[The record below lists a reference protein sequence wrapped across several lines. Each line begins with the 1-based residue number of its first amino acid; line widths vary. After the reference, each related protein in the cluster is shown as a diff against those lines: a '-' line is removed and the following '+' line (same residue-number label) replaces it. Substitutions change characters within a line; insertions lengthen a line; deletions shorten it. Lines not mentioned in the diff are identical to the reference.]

1 VAGFFLTKS
10 ASIFGTMKRLGA
22 LLATAT
28 LLVTLLPL
36 QQASATEW
44 SMTEDPGLQMKMGM
58 SGVSPHVER
67 FNGLDRVW
75 RSDGPTGTVAS
86 DCNDEGVCTN
96 VSVTGRLGN
105 DFTVVTFPN
114 GTKRAY
120 FKEVEGANQQVYSA
134 PCNDAGCTSIGVKT
148 ATTTDMRVPSTTK
161 AWGVP
166 DAVLLPDGRVR
177 IYIVESPVLGKCTE
191 KIASY
196 ISTDGIS
203 FTKEPGWRFEN
214 GYVDTEILRAKAND
228 YVMIM
233 ADIACTPSNR
243 QMLFVS
249 TSKDGLTWT
258 TPLMLTG
265 PGVEGLD
272 PTGYEV
278 SPNVWRIYYSQGR
291 PGNTFV
297 VTRGVLRFTPAP
309 VVVATPT
316 PSPTPTPTPT
326 PTPVVTPTPSATA
339 TATSSATPT
348 VIAISPAKKTTIT
361 CVKGKTTKKVTAVNP
376 KCPKGYKKK

>member
-1 VAGFFLTKS
+1 
-10 ASIFGTMKRLGA
+10 MKRLVS

-44 SMTEDPGLQMKMGM
+44 SMTEDRGLQMKMGM
-58 SGVSPHVER
+58 NGVSPHVER
-67 FNGLDRVW
+67 FNGVDRVW

-96 VSVTGRLGN
+96 VPLTGRLGN

-148 ATTTDMRVPSTTK
+148 VTTTDMRVPSTTK

-177 IYIVESPVLGKCTE
+177 IYIVESPVEGKCTE

-214 GYVDTEILRAKAND
+214 GYVDTEILRAKPND

-233 ADIACTPSNR
+233 ADIACTASNR

-249 TSKDGLTWT
+249 TSKDGLSWT

-272 PTGYEV
+272 PTGYEI

-297 VTRGVLRFTPAP
+297 VSRGVVRFTPAP
-309 VVVATPT
+309 VVVST
-316 PSPTPTPTPT
+316 PTPTPTPS
-326 PTPVVTPTPSATA
+326 PTPVVTPTPTPTPIATQSVA
-339 TATSSATPT
+339 PTPTPT
-348 VIAISPAKKTTIT
+348 VIAPAPVAKKITIT
-361 CVKGKTTKKVTAVNP
+361 CVKGKATKKIKGVKP

>member
-1 VAGFFLTKS
+1 MKRIS
-10 ASIFGTMKRLGA
+10 SIFAMAA
-22 LLATAT
+22 LI
-28 LLVTLLPL
+28 VGLLPL

-44 SMTEDPGLQMKMGM
+44 SMTEDSGFQMKMGM

-67 FNGLDRVW
+67 LNGLDRVW

-86 DCNDEGVCTN
+86 DCTDEGVCTN
-96 VSVTGRLGN
+96 VPLTGRLGN
-105 DFTVVTFPN
+105 DFTVVTFSN

-120 FKEVEGANQQVYSA
+120 FKEVEGTNQQVYSA
-134 PCNDAGCTSIGVKT
+134 PCLDAGCTSIGTKT
-148 ATTTDMRVPSTTK
+148 ATTPDMKVPSTTK

-214 GYVDTEILRAKAND
+214 GFVDTEILRAKPND

-249 TSKDGLTWT
+249 TSKDGLLWT
-258 TPLMLTG
+258 TPQILTG

-272 PTGYEV
+272 PTGYET

-309 VVVATPT
+309 VVTATPT
-316 PSPTPTPTPT
+316 PTATATATPTPTPT
-326 PTPVVTPTPSATA
+326 PTTVATPTPTPTAIATTTPTPA
-339 TATSSATPT
+339 PT
-348 VIAISPAKKTTIT
+348 VIAPAPVTKRTTIT
-361 CVKGKTTKKVTAVNP
+361 CVKGKKTKKVSGVKP